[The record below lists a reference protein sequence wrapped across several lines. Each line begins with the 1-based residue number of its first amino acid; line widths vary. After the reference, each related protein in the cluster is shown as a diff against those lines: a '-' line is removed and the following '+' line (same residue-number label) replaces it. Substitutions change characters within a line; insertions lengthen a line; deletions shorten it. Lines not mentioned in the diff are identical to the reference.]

1 MLPGLSFL
9 DPSSGYRKL
18 ALILGLLL
26 LVVVVGLGACWWGY
40 GQGYDKA
47 EAMGKAEIKT
57 LEAGY
62 AKAGAN
68 ATAEAMQETVRLAKR
83 GNELAGELIAARSE
97 LATARADITRR
108 INDVAE
114 TVSPDCVFGPA
125 FVRWWNDTAGI
136 RADAD
141 ANTTDPGGAAGRP
154 GEAQTPG
161 ARLRQDA
168 PVSRQALM
176 AHFRDLE
183 MYSRELERVSADRL
197 KLLEAWAQ

>member
-1 MLPGLSFL
+1 MFSLSSLL

-18 ALILGLLL
+18 ALGAVVLL
-26 LVVVVGLGACWWGY
+26 LVLVVGLGACWWGY
-40 GQGYDKA
+40 GQGYGEA
-47 EAMGKAEIKT
+47 EALGKAEIKT

-62 AKAGAN
+62 AKASAN
-68 ATAEAMQETVRLAKR
+68 ATTEAMQKSERLAKR
-83 GNELAGELIAARSE
+83 GNELAGELITARSE

-114 TVSPDCVFGPA
+114 TVSPDCEFGPA

-136 RADAD
+136 RANAVAD
-141 ANTTDPGGAAGRP
+141 ATDPGGGERGP
-154 GEAQTPG
+154 GEARAPG
-161 ARLRQDA
+161 AGVRQAA

-183 MYSRELERVSADRL
+183 IYSRELERVSAARL
-197 KLLEAWAQ
+197 KLLEAWSQ

>member
-40 GQGYDKA
+40 GQGFDKA
-47 EAMGKAEIKT
+47 EALGKAEIKT

-68 ATAEAMQETVRLAKR
+68 ATAEAMQTTVRLAKR
-83 GNELAGELIAARSE
+83 GNELAFDLITTRSE
-97 LATARADITRR
+97 LATARAAITRR
-108 INDVAE
+108 INDVAQ
-114 TVSPDCVFGPA
+114 TVPAACVFGPEYVGLRNDA
-125 FVRWWNDTAGI
+125 FYGVHSNTA
-136 RADAD
+136 
-141 ANTTDPGGAAGRP
+141 ANATDPGGAQSRP
-154 GEAQTPG
+154 GEAGRVRSGVRGVASVADSLTW
-161 ARLRQDA
+161 D
-168 PVSRQALM
+168 
-176 AHFRDLE
+176 RDMGTYVRSLE
-183 MYSRELERVSADRL
+183 DVSAARL